1 MKKFVSYEKMSKKEQ
16 RKINSEK
23 RGTWNSLNPVT
34 KIADTNGKKYRRKPK
49 YPDNY
54 D

>member
-1 MKKFVSYEKMSKKEQ
+1 MKKFVSYEKMSQKEQ

-23 RGTWNSLNPVT
+23 RGTWNGLNPAT
-34 KIADTNGKKYRRKPK
+34 RIADTNEKKYRRKPK
-49 YPDNY
+49 YPENY